1 MKIALI
7 MGGLLLATVA
17 ASAFW
22 IERLGDQIG
31 ILKGNQLILE
41 SKLEE
46 QNKDIKSHLTKQ
58 KQTQNQLLSLEK
70 EKQEALRDVNKLR
83 RTFANH
89 DLDKLALAKPMLI
102 QSRINKA
109 TKKVLENLEK
119 LTDPNQFD
127 EENNPSR

>member
-7 MGGLLLATVA
+7 MGVLLLATVA

-46 QNKDIKSHLTKQ
+46 QNKDIKIHLTKQ

>member
-1 MKIALI
+1 M
-7 MGGLLLATVA
+7 
-17 ASAFW
+17 
-22 IERLGDQIG
+22 
-31 ILKGNQLILE
+31 
-41 SKLEE
+41 
-46 QNKDIKSHLTKQ
+46 
-58 KQTQNQLLSLEK
+58 
-70 EKQEALRDVNKLR
+70 NKLR